1 MKLIRYVIFA
11 TAVLLAHTALQAQNT
26 PPAGQKVV
34 KALDVSLKPASS
46 ELDAESLRKLDAW
59 VGSLA
64 GIQLEVIIAVG
75 HSDLSDGDANGLP
88 LSQQRAN
95 AVKAY
100 LSKQGI
106 PGDRIYIEGKGS
118 SQPAGY
124 GAANRRVEIEAIG
137 TRDEKLL
144 PVDPLFKTRQAAATG
159 DAVAMWRLGQNYSN
173 GEGVATDKTEAVSW
187 YRQAAAAGNINGMN
201 YLAYHLQTGIG
212 VTKDLPEAVIWYSKA
227 ANAGSAD
234 AMVRLGHIYSNG
246 EGLATDKT
254 AAVSWYRKAAA
265 AGNVAAM
272 TNLAYHLQTGI
283 GVTKDL
289 PEAVIWYSKAA
300 NAGSADAMVR
310 LGHIYSNGEGLATDK
325 TAAVSWYR
333 KAAAAGNV
341 TAMTN
346 FGYHLQSGIGVTKN
360 LPEAI
365 GWYRIAAIKG
375 EPTAIRNLQIAL
387 TEQAAANAPPPA
399 ARVQAAPA
407 APAAPAESSAGND
420 FMGAMLGGLASSMLQ
435 RNAALLNS
443 AAASTGGGAGA
454 ALGALAGVTNKL
466 ASETRE
472 QLGRNAGADSVAG
485 RLGGTVGSALGG
497 GNAAGALATANPFNG
512 PTGLG
517 GALLSGITGSAPG
530 ASAKV
535 PAAGDG
541 SGSRSGCCS
550 SPAERLADNR
560 SRGAPDNFETTNER
574 ICRTTG
580 QRAYCEG
587 GVTER
592 RLNLG
597 GLEKYGPSAGGDPGS
612 TTLQTLRQAGAV
624 VGSCSTA
631 ASLSFEDKLQNEFN
645 TYKNDGQCGPIV
657 QAAEA
662 LRLQAVANCRAGDV
676 KSADLIYGGQYLR
689 QMVPYVKSACPS

>member
-64 GIQLEVIIAVG
+64 GIKLEVIIAVG

-88 LSQQRAN
+88 LSQQRAD

-265 AGNVAAM
+265 AGNV
-272 TNLAYHLQTGI
+272 
-283 GVTKDL
+283 
-289 PEAVIWYSKAA
+289 
-300 NAGSADAMVR
+300 
-310 LGHIYSNGEGLATDK
+310 
-325 TAAVSWYR
+325 
-333 KAAAAGNV
+333 

-399 ARVQAAPA
+399 ARVQA

>member
-1 MKLIRYVIFA
+1 
-11 TAVLLAHTALQAQNT
+11 
-26 PPAGQKVV
+26 
-34 KALDVSLKPASS
+34 
-46 ELDAESLRKLDAW
+46 
-59 VGSLA
+59 
-64 GIQLEVIIAVG
+64 
-75 HSDLSDGDANGLP
+75 
-88 LSQQRAN
+88 
-95 AVKAY
+95 
-100 LSKQGI
+100 
-106 PGDRIYIEGKGS
+106 
-118 SQPAGY
+118 
-124 GAANRRVEIEAIG
+124 
-137 TRDEKLL
+137 
-144 PVDPLFKTRQAAATG
+144 
-159 DAVAMWRLGQNYSN
+159 
-173 GEGVATDKTEAVSW
+173 
-187 YRQAAAAGNINGMN
+187 MN
-201 YLAYHLQTGIG
+201 Y
-212 VTKDLPEAVIWYSKA
+212 
-227 ANAGSAD
+227 
-234 AMVRLGHIYSNG
+234 
-246 EGLATDKT
+246 
-254 AAVSWYRKAAA
+254 
-265 AGNVAAM
+265 
-272 TNLAYHLQTGI
+272 LAYHLQTGI

-676 KSADLIYGGQYLR
+676 KSADLIYGSQYLR

>member
-64 GIQLEVIIAVG
+64 GIKLEVIIAVG

-88 LSQQRAN
+88 LSQQRAD

-201 YLAYHLQTGIG
+201 YLAYHF
-212 VTKDLPEAVIWYSKA
+212 
-227 ANAGSAD
+227 
-234 AMVRLGHIYSNG
+234 
-246 EGLATDKT
+246 
-254 AAVSWYRKAAA
+254 
-265 AGNVAAM
+265 
-272 TNLAYHLQTGI
+272 QTGI

-662 LRLQAVANCRAGDV
+662 LRLQAVTNCRAGDV
-676 KSADLIYGGQYLR
+676 KSADLIYGSQYLR